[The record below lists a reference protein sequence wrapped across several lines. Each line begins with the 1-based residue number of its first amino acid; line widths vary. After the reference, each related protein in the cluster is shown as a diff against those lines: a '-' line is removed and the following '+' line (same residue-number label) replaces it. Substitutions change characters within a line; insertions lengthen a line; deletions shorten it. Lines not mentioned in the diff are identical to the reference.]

1 MKKLIAITFRLICVP
16 FFMCLSA
23 IGLVYQLLRMSYLF
37 VVNGGELIPYT
48 KRMDKKTICDVFVEV
63 QKLTEAR

>member
-1 MKKLIAITFRLICVP
+1 MKKLIAITFRLICLP
-16 FFMCLSA
+16 FFMCMTA
-23 IGLVYQLLRMSYLF
+23 IGLFYQLLRMSFLF

-63 QKLTEAR
+63 QKLTAAK